1 MIPLSLAFPPSRP
14 GAEKSG
20 SMLRKF
26 LNALKRSVAGDP
38 VQGSAPTPHPVSRPP
53 APVVTVP
60 TRSRP
65 VPPRSGPI
73 RVFVTDDHDGVRDW
87 VKYRLA
93 HEPGFEVVGEAV
105 DGPGVL
111 SGIAETQPDL
121 LTLDLNIPDFARPTA
136 TIQTIAEQ
144 YPTLAI
150 LIISA
155 YSDPTLA
162 AELIEAG
169 ARGYVPKAEASH
181 DLVAALRQLADGG
194 SWISPEVEA
203 TLARRRG

>member
-1 MIPLSLAFPPSRP
+1 
-14 GAEKSG
+14 
-20 SMLRKF
+20 MLRKL
-26 LNALKRSVAGDP
+26 LNALKRSIAGTP
-38 VQGSAPTPHPVSRPP
+38 VQGSPPASPPPSRPSAPSVRVSPPSRP
-53 APVVTVP
+53 APH
-60 TRSRP
+60 
-65 VPPRSGPI
+65 RSGPI

-111 SGIAETQPDL
+111 SGIVETQPDL
-121 LTLDLNIPDFARPTA
+121 LTLDLNIPNFARPTDTVRA
-136 TIQTIAEQ
+136 IAEEH
-144 YPTLAI
+144 PSLAI

-155 YSDPTLA
+155 YSDPALA

-203 TLARRRG
+203 TLARRRV